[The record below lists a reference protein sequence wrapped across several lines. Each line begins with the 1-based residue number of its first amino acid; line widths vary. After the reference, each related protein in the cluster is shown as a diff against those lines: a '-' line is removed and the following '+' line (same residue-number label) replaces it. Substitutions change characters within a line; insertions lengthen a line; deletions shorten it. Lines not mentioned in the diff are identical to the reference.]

1 LIDVARAFRI
11 VRLETSQKPC
21 QSKCGFVC
29 LSELEDPE
37 FAGYTDA
44 TRGVDFYFW

>member
-1 LIDVARAFRI
+1 MLIEHLVCSWKHHRNIAKDSV
-11 VRLETSQKPC
+11 V
-21 QSKCGFVC
+21 FVC